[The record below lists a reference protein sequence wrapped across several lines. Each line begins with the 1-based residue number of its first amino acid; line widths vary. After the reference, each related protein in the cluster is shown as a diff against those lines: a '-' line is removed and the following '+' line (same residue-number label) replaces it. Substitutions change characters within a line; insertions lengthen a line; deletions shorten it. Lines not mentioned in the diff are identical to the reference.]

1 MVYDC
6 IVTVIHLTVFTDGN
20 FLLLNQKISNKED
33 SYHWKKTVLIQ
44 LHVKW
49 GSNKYKNLYFN
60 HVRENDNLK
69 QQNSNTAENITT
81 KSNMV

>member
-33 SYHWKKTVLIQ
+33 SYHWKKNVLIQ
-44 LHVKW
+44 LHVK
-49 GSNKYKNLYFN
+49 
-60 HVRENDNLK
+60 
-69 QQNSNTAENITT
+69 
-81 KSNMV
+81 

>member
-1 MVYDC
+1 M
-6 IVTVIHLTVFTDGN
+6 IA
-20 FLLLNQKISNKED
+20 LLLWYISQCLLMEIFYYLTKKFQINKIPTIG
-33 SYHWKKTVLIQ
+33 KKTVLIQ

-60 HVRENDNLK
+60 HVHENDNLK

>member
-1 MVYDC
+1 M
-6 IVTVIHLTVFTDGN
+6 IA
-20 FLLLNQKISNKED
+20 LLLWYISQCLLMEVFYYLTKKFQIKKIPTIG
-33 SYHWKKTVLIQ
+33 KKNVLIQ

-60 HVRENDNLK
+60 HIRENDNLK

>member
-20 FLLLNQKISNKED
+20 FYYLTKKFQIKKIPTIG
-33 SYHWKKTVLIQ
+33 KKNVLIQ